1 VTDAEIESAI
11 AVHRQAIEALEAQS
25 RRICDS
31 ERPQMAVACD
41 GVMKGPGLRGAVG
54 GASGTVSDHGRGT
67 RHRLCLG
74 RRPALRCYS

>member
-1 VTDAEIESAI
+1 VTDAEIESAV

-41 GVMKGPGLRGAVG
+41 GVIKGPDCAVRL
-54 GASGTVSDHGRGT
+54 AAHPAFFRPRPRNSVSP
-67 RHRLCLG
+67 LP
-74 RRPALRCYS
+74 RPPPSTPSYS